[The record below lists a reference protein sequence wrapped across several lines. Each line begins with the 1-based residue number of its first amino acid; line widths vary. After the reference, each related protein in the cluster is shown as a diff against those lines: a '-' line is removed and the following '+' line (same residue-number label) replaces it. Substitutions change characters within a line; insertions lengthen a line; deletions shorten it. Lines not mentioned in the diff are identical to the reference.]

1 MYKQIPIMTRKG
13 EAVGCTGGPRD
24 PGRARPR
31 PFSGVTEISGAVNSP
46 VTSAGTS
53 ARVSVTERLR
63 VIRVHT
69 WARKI
74 IGGFPVAEE
83 QKQPE
88 PAPKDERALII
99 EDLKARMD
107 KIESDYQIKI
117 GDYQKANAE
126 LWARLH
132 PAQQEPAPPAQPE
145 PVKDPYEVMLDS
157 FDSALGIKKK
167 KE

>member
-1 MYKQIPIMTRKG
+1 M
-13 EAVGCTGGPRD
+13 
-24 PGRARPR
+24 
-31 PFSGVTEISGAVNSP
+31 
-46 VTSAGTS
+46 
-53 ARVSVTERLR
+53 
-63 VIRVHT
+63 
-69 WARKI
+69 
-74 IGGFPVAEE
+74 AEE
-83 QKQPE
+83 PTPE
-88 PAPKDERALII
+88 PAPKDERDLII
-99 EDLKARMD
+99 EDLKARME

-132 PAQQEPAPPAQPE
+132 PAQQEPAPPAQQEPAPPAQPE

>member
-1 MYKQIPIMTRKG
+1 MAEDG
-13 EAVGCTGGPRD
+13 EKK
-24 PGRARPR
+24 
-31 PFSGVTEISGAVNSP
+31 P
-46 VTSAGTS
+46 VET
-53 ARVSVTERLR
+53 
-63 VIRVHT
+63 I
-69 WARKI
+69 
-74 IGGFPVAEE
+74 
-83 QKQPE
+83 
-88 PAPKDERALII
+88 KDERDLII

-132 PAQQEPAPPAQPE
+132 PAQEPAPPAQTE

>member
-1 MYKQIPIMTRKG
+1 M
-13 EAVGCTGGPRD
+13 
-24 PGRARPR
+24 
-31 PFSGVTEISGAVNSP
+31 
-46 VTSAGTS
+46 
-53 ARVSVTERLR
+53 
-63 VIRVHT
+63 
-69 WARKI
+69 
-74 IGGFPVAEE
+74 AEE
-83 QKQPE
+83 PIPE
-88 PAPKDERALII
+88 PAPKDERDLII
-99 EDLKARMD
+99 EDLKARLD

-132 PAQQEPAPPAQPE
+132 PVQQEPAPPAQAE

>member
-1 MYKQIPIMTRKG
+1 M
-13 EAVGCTGGPRD
+13 
-24 PGRARPR
+24 
-31 PFSGVTEISGAVNSP
+31 
-46 VTSAGTS
+46 
-53 ARVSVTERLR
+53 
-63 VIRVHT
+63 
-69 WARKI
+69 
-74 IGGFPVAEE
+74 AEE
-83 QKQPE
+83 PIPE
-88 PAPKDERALII
+88 PALKDERDLII
-99 EDLKARMD
+99 EDLKARLD

-132 PAQQEPAPPAQPE
+132 PVQQEPAPPAQAE

>member
-1 MYKQIPIMTRKG
+1 M
-13 EAVGCTGGPRD
+13 
-24 PGRARPR
+24 
-31 PFSGVTEISGAVNSP
+31 
-46 VTSAGTS
+46 
-53 ARVSVTERLR
+53 
-63 VIRVHT
+63 
-69 WARKI
+69 
-74 IGGFPVAEE
+74 AEE
-83 QKQPE
+83 PTPE
-88 PAPKDERALII
+88 PAPKDERDLII
-99 EDLKARMD
+99 EDLKKRME

-132 PAQQEPAPPAQPE
+132 PAAQQPAQQADAQPE

>member
-1 MYKQIPIMTRKG
+1 MALSTGVYNDDIPTEHSVPLCTNNVLNRHEKGKRSDAREAPATR
-13 EAVGCTGGPRD
+13 GGHAH
-24 PGRARPR
+24 G
-31 PFSGVTEISGAVNSP
+31 PFSAVSEISGGVNSP
-46 VTSAGTS
+46 VSE
-53 ARVSVTERLR
+53 V
-63 VIRVHT
+63 
-69 WARKI
+69 
-74 IGGFPVAEE
+74 FPVTEE

-88 PAPKDERALII
+88 PAPKDERDLII

-132 PAQQEPAPPAQPE
+132 PAKQDPAPPAQPE

-157 FDSALGIKKK
+157 FTSALGIKKK

>member
-1 MYKQIPIMTRKG
+1 MH
-13 EAVGCTGGPRD
+13 
-24 PGRARPR
+24 GRPPR
-31 PFSGVTEISGAVNSP
+31 PGAGTPTAPFPPFPRSRAASFSRKPLEVFP
-46 VTSAGTS
+46 VTDET
-53 ARVSVTERLR
+53 
-63 VIRVHT
+63 
-69 WARKI
+69 K
-74 IGGFPVAEE
+74 
-83 QKQPE
+83 PE
-88 PAPKDERALII
+88 PEMKDERDLII

>member
-1 MYKQIPIMTRKG
+1 MP
-13 EAVGCTGGPRD
+13 
-24 PGRARPR
+24 
-31 PFSGVTEISGAVNSP
+31 
-46 VTSAGTS
+46 
-53 ARVSVTERLR
+53 
-63 VIRVHT
+63 
-69 WARKI
+69 
-74 IGGFPVAEE
+74 EE
-83 QKQPE
+83 PKPE
-88 PAPKDERALII
+88 NQEPKDERDLII
-99 EDLKARMD
+99 EDLKARLE

-132 PAQQEPAPPAQPE
+132 PAAQEPAQQANAQPE

>member
-1 MYKQIPIMTRKG
+1 M
-13 EAVGCTGGPRD
+13 
-24 PGRARPR
+24 
-31 PFSGVTEISGAVNSP
+31 
-46 VTSAGTS
+46 
-53 ARVSVTERLR
+53 
-63 VIRVHT
+63 
-69 WARKI
+69 
-74 IGGFPVAEE
+74 AEE
-83 QKQPE
+83 PKPE
-88 PAPKDERALII
+88 DQEPKDERDLII
-99 EDLKARMD
+99 EDLKARME

-132 PAQQEPAPPAQPE
+132 PAQQESAPPAQQESAPPAQSE

>member
-1 MYKQIPIMTRKG
+1 M
-13 EAVGCTGGPRD
+13 
-24 PGRARPR
+24 
-31 PFSGVTEISGAVNSP
+31 
-46 VTSAGTS
+46 
-53 ARVSVTERLR
+53 
-63 VIRVHT
+63 
-69 WARKI
+69 
-74 IGGFPVAEE
+74 AEE
-83 QKQPE
+83 PKPNPE
-88 PAPKDERALII
+88 NQGPKDERDLII
-99 EDLKARMD
+99 EDLKKRME

-132 PAQQEPAPPAQPE
+132 PAQQEPVQPAQPE